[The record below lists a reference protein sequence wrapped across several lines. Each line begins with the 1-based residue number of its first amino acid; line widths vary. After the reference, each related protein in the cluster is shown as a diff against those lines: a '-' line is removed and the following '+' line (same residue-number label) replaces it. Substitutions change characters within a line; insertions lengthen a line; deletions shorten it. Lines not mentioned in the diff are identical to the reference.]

1 MSFLFE
7 WQLIKSLKVQSLHVL
22 KAAFNLPVSLSLFF
36 FNFIY
41 FRKHLN
47 IVSSSLII
55 FFHLNTDIYQKKVKE
70 NERSAKTTT
79 LSNQPTIVT

>member
-1 MSFLFE
+1 MFSKQRSTFQFL
-7 WQLIKSLKVQSLHVL
+7 
-22 KAAFNLPVSLSLFF
+22 SLSLFY
-36 FNFIY
+36 FIY

-79 LSNQPTIVT
+79 LSNQPTIVTWFKLVLAF